1 MRRGYSIIWHFFCHF
16 RHEPEI
22 NTHGNDVRLVSPQAS
37 SSNTC
42 EDCLILFHERFCPD
56 TKHLEMLVENTGM
69 IKILYSQFPLLCCFT
84 IIGYLTLFY
93 LCLRSKV
100 TFKIT
105 LTSDPK
111 LPFKVYV
118 KLIFVSAHL
127 NLLFEASKILQIV
140 PNIRVSML
148 INSLSVPEATP
159 FTAVLKFAAEE
170 VSIEF
175 NFGL

>member
-1 MRRGYSIIWHFFCHF
+1 
-16 RHEPEI
+16 
-22 NTHGNDVRLVSPQAS
+22 
-37 SSNTC
+37 
-42 EDCLILFHERFCPD
+42 
-56 TKHLEMLVENTGM
+56 MLVENIGM
-69 IKILYSQFPLLCCFT
+69 IEILYSQFSLLCCFT
-84 IIGYLTLFY
+84 VIEYLTLFY

-118 KLIFVSAHL
+118 KLIFMPAQL
-127 NLLFEASKILQIV
+127 NLLFEATKILQIV
-140 PNIRVSML
+140 PNSRVSLL

-170 VSIEF
+170 VSIKF
-175 NFGL
+175 KYQVSYG

>member
-1 MRRGYSIIWHFFCHF
+1 MDFARDNFPHPVLVTRKD
-16 RHEPEI
+16 
-22 NTHGNDVRLVSPQAS
+22 GNDVRLVSPQAS
-37 SSNTC
+37 SLNTC
-42 EDCLILFHERFCPD
+42 DCLILFHHRFCPD
-56 TKHLEMLVENTGM
+56 TKHLEMLVENIGM
-69 IKILYSQFPLLCCFT
+69 IEILYSQFSLLCCFT
-84 IIGYLTLFY
+84 VIEYLTLFY

-118 KLIFVSAHL
+118 KLIFMPAQL
-127 NLLFEASKILQIV
+127 NLLFEATKILQIV
-140 PNIRVSML
+140 PNSRVSLL

-170 VSIEF
+170 VSIKF
-175 NFGL
+175 KYQVSYG